1 MSKEFVIYQG
11 VRMIKGWPEKIQAA
25 QLQTTVEIAGA
36 ERQRLRYG
44 EEANDWGADRQPCH
58 DCGVLKGQ
66 FHVFGCDVERCPVC
80 GGQMISWECDDCPV
94 ASRFAA
100 SNGDRMSRSQSTR
113 FMAAVVERVVHE
125 SARHSWRSIVAFERV
140 FSVATRRCRFD

>member
-80 GGQMISWECDDCPV
+80 GGQMISCECDD
-94 ASRFAA
+94 
-100 SNGDRMSRSQSTR
+100 
-113 FMAAVVERVVHE
+113 
-125 SARHSWRSIVAFERV
+125 
-140 FSVATRRCRFD
+140 